1 MPLGQSG
8 PPPSVLRQGWAVTG
22 NMACDM
28 CMRPR
33 EVTPPVP
40 QGRETYVLSI
50 KDRRG
55 AGCRAPPC
63 CQCCLGGHRD
73 PGCADLQWQGSGCS
87 PMWCWVGYPWSSPAN
102 HGGVQSRGPHWL
114 HLCLWA
120 ERRVNQ
126 KHMVGAGHSDRITH
140 ATTETG
146 LSCNAARLRR
156 RHNSLHQNALATPS
170 HTHAR

>member
-1 MPLGQSG
+1 MPLGQSR

-33 EVTPPVP
+33 EVTPRCPK
-40 QGRETYVLSI
+40 GEKHVLSI

-73 PGCADLQWQGSGCS
+73 PGCAYLQWQGSGCS
-87 PMWCWVGYPWSSPAN
+87 PMWCCVGHLYMSLSLVKPCQPRRRTEQGSALAALVLVGGTSSQPKTHGRCWAQRPHYPCN
-102 HGGVQSRGPHWL
+102 DRN
-114 HLCLWA
+114 WA
-120 ERRVNQ
+120 ELQ
-126 KHMVGAGHSDRITH
+126 CCQA
-140 ATTETG
+140 
-146 LSCNAARLRR
+146 
-156 RHNSLHQNALATPS
+156 
-170 HTHAR
+170 